1 MAGNS
6 AWPSHGI
13 AGGFSSH
20 RADYG
25 RATPKFWRTFHVVF
39 NMFNGDVTNNIR
51 SGDVGMYGPPKNDG
65 FNDEPLDFNINH
77 GCGSGTRYKWTQKW
91 AYHFQSE
98 TIHLGNSHFDP
109 RLDLILISPNQ
120 PLGLARTHG
129 SVGGCSPHA
138 GEHTAGRVGSF
149 QLFMG
154 MGTPR
159 NIGIR
164 WRMGASGQE
173 QAEWDQVFDGEMKA
187 GGLRAS

>member
-1 MAGNS
+1 MGYRYRMIYRYVTNLSSIKRENMAGNS
-6 AWPSHGI
+6 AWPSGELL
-13 AGGFSSH
+13 GDFP
-20 RADYG
+20 ADRIRG
-25 RATPKFWRTFHVVF
+25 C
-39 NMFNGDVTNNIR
+39 GDVWT
-51 SGDVGMYGPPKNDG
+51 KNEG

-164 WRMGASGQE
+164 LGMGASGQE